1 MFALIYLS
9 FSSFLCFYFH
19 VCQSSVIQKG
29 LRGHIKR
36 LSFTRP
42 ESARRKPVE
51 SAPAP
56 VGSDNNG
63 RNTLLHE
70 FSLLSDHRSIS
81 SVQHAKEHSHA
92 V

>member
-42 ESARRKPVE
+42 ESA
-51 SAPAP
+51 PAP
-56 VGSDNNG
+56 VGSDNIG